1 MSSKEAVRQILE
13 REGDAMRSK
22 DIVERA
28 QGWGLRAG
36 QVHGALQQ
44 LKQDGTV
51 ENVKRGIWRIVAA
64 PESRQTRTPDEP
76 PNVAGL
82 TGKEA
87 VFQILAH
94 VKRPLK
100 KRDIDEWLKAS
111 GQEPLTDG
119 QIAGAF
125 YDLTTNYLN
134 VVEKVEPG
142 TYRIHKEW
150 NGEPLDKQVGQQGRS
165 VPQSAPIEP
174 QGRTQAED
182 RPRFVIPCFGLH
194 WERSLVSWSVGQNL
208 LGKAKNGDAVNF
220 ANQTGV
226 YVLYQWPQVNY
237 VGRSKSGGL
246 YQRLKA
252 AHNDPAKG
260 LWDRF
265 SWFGLNQLDDDG
277 RLRRR
282 GQMSIADEV
291 TMMEALLISV
301 LTPPYNNRGGE
312 GMGRQYFQVP
322 DPVVEEREQK
332 ALARTLSELLA
343 RR

>member
-125 YDLTTNYLN
+125 
-134 VVEKVEPG
+134 
-142 TYRIHKEW
+142 
-150 NGEPLDKQVGQQGRS
+150 
-165 VPQSAPIEP
+165 
-174 QGRTQAED
+174 
-182 RPRFVIPCFGLH
+182 
-194 WERSLVSWSVGQNL
+194 
-208 LGKAKNGDAVNF
+208 
-220 ANQTGV
+220 
-226 YVLYQWPQVNY
+226 
-237 VGRSKSGGL
+237 
-246 YQRLKA
+246 
-252 AHNDPAKG
+252 
-260 LWDRF
+260 
-265 SWFGLNQLDDDG
+265 
-277 RLRRR
+277 
-282 GQMSIADEV
+282 
-291 TMMEALLISV
+291 
-301 LTPPYNNRGGE
+301 
-312 GMGRQYFQVP
+312 
-322 DPVVEEREQK
+322 
-332 ALARTLSELLA
+332 
-343 RR
+343 